1 MWETP
6 RRNWT
11 SFLYL
16 PERHMTGSYSWTKL
30 SLNSRS
36 EGHGGAGR
44 GAVRTGP
51 ALSEVTS
58 VGSVHRN
65 TRKQSY
71 RIRNSALQ
79 NGPPQPSTKALWG
92 GGVAAAD
99 LTSYFRFQFRTHF
112 TKKRGNF
119 SPSTFYL
126 RKTITTKFE
135 FRREGAWVTM
145 ANSLRAFTTRHC
157 LLYPP
162 NGSTNN
168 EDFH

>member
-1 MWETP
+1 
-6 RRNWT
+6 
-11 SFLYL
+11 
-16 PERHMTGSYSWTKL
+16 MTGSYSWTKL

-92 GGVAAAD
+92 GGGGGRRSD
-99 LTSYFRFQFRTHF
+99 LIFQV
-112 TKKRGNF
+112 
-119 SPSTFYL
+119 S
-126 RKTITTKFE
+126 I
-135 FRREGAWVTM
+135 
-145 ANSLRAFTTRHC
+145 
-157 LLYPP
+157 
-162 NGSTNN
+162 
-168 EDFH
+168 